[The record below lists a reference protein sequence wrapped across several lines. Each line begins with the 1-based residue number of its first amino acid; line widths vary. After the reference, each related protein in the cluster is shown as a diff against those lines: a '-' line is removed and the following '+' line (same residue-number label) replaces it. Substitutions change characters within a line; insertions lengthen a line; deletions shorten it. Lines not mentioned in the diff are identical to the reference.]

1 MKRFES
7 SLTLLFALSF
17 SCTSDPGPAIAGT
30 SSSSTG
36 EAPSEDDDNDDEDTA
51 PASETTSSG
60 GGSSS
65 GAADDHQAD
74 ESSGAVE
81 ETSTGEQPT
90 NGVPLPTAPCPEF
103 VDGWV
108 TICPAG
114 VDLCRDIMVAN
125 AGGTN
130 GTGPLHVQWHG
141 TYENPAQYLE
151 SDYST
156 LQMLDMLEQ
165 ENGMMVLPSA
175 HPEAMSDTDPF
186 PWFIVCVGSDC
197 QRKDDFILFDEIAA
211 CAVDQGLVDPKRITT
226 SGMSAGGIMTS
237 HLIERVEWL
246 AAAVSWSG
254 GLSPFYR
261 PSEPVGDFPV
271 ITIHGGVGD
280 TFDGYSFRTASIAQ
294 AQDLADRGEVSVIC
308 DHGNGH
314 ASTWITGVS
323 PFLAAARH
331 GEPHPVADYPFG
343 SGGDWGFDMY
353 CELVQ
358 PEQ

>member
-7 SLTLLFALSF
+7 TLAVFVLSF
-17 SCTSDPGPAIAGT
+17 SCTADQGPAALGT
-30 SSSSTG
+30 SSSSTA
-36 EAPSEDDDNDDEDTA
+36 EAPRDDDDDDDGE
-51 PASETTSSG
+51 PEPQTTSTG

-65 GAADDHQAD
+65 GAADDHVGE
-74 ESSGAVE
+74 ESSGIAE
-81 ETSTGEQPT
+81 SDTSTGEQPT
-90 NGVPLPTAPCPEF
+90 SGVPEPTAPCPEF

-130 GTGPLHVQWHG
+130 GSGPLHVQWHG
-141 TYENPAQYLE
+141 TYENPVQYLE

-165 ENGMMVLPSA
+165 EHGMMVLPSA

-237 HLIERVEWL
+237 HLVERVEWL

-261 PSEPVGDFPV
+261 PSEPVGQFPV
-271 ITIHGGVGD
+271 ITIHGGPTD
-280 TFDGYSFRTASIAQ
+280 TFDGYSFMTASIAQ
-294 AQDLADRGEVSVIC
+294 AQDLADRGEVSVLC
-308 DHGNGH
+308 NHGNGH

-331 GEPHPVADYPFG
+331 GEPHPIADYPFG

-358 PEQ
+358 PER